1 MVALSALWL
10 PIVVSAVFVFIASA
24 LFWMVLP
31 HHRSDWKR
39 LPNEDALMQTLA
51 EQEPKRGQ
59 YSFPFASTAAECK
72 SEEWKAKVAK
82 GPCGLL
88 VVLDPGGPSMGKNLL
103 LQFLYYVVISVLVGY
118 LAYHTVPDGSD
129 YLAVFRIVGTA
140 AILGYVGA
148 LFPQAIWFGRS
159 WGATI
164 KDTFDGVVYGL
175 LTAGTFGWLWPA
187 A

>member
-1 MVALSALWL
+1 MVVLSALWL
-10 PIVVSAVFVFIASA
+10 PIIVSAVFVFIASA

-39 LPNEDALMQTLA
+39 LPNEDAVIKTLA

-59 YSFPFASTAAECK
+59 YSFPHASTSAEWK
-72 SEEWKAKVAK
+72 SEEWKAKVAR

-88 VVLDPGGPSMGKNLL
+88 IVLESGSHMGKSLL
-103 LQFLYYVVISVLVGY
+103 LQFLHYLVLSVLVAY
-118 LAYHTVPDGSD
+118 LAFYTLPEGAE
-129 YLAVFRIVGTA
+129 YLTVFRVTGTA

-148 LFPQAIWFGRS
+148 LFPQSIWFGRTWS
-159 WGATI
+159 STL
-164 KDTFDGVVYGL
+164 KDTFDGIVYAL